1 MSKAGERIWI
11 LLLNSSI
18 LNGLEIQIITK
29 RAQKSGELVKK
40 KKKKNDDLKNKED
53 FKNFNLFP

>member
-11 LLLNSSI
+11 SLLNSSI

-29 RAQKSGELVKK
+29 YAQKSGELVK
-40 KKKKNDDLKNKED
+40 NDDLKNKQD

>member
-11 LLLNSSI
+11 SLLNSSI

-29 RAQKSGELVKK
+29 YAQKSGELVK
-40 KKKKNDDLKNKED
+40 NDLKNKQD

>member
-40 KKKKNDDLKNKED
+40 KKNDELKNKED